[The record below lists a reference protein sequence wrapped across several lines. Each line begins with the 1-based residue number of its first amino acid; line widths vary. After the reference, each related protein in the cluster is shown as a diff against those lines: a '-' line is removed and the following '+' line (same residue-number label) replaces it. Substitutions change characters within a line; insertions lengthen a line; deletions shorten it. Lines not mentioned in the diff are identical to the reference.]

1 MKPCIY
7 IQANPRQ
14 LVGAL
19 IAEYALR
26 RNSAHADEFD
36 TRILNI
42 KDYSIFAAHQGK
54 QYTRGGL
61 KWRWDNDDLQS
72 FTLTRFLPPQ
82 EMGYQGRA
90 LVIDPDVFAVGDVW
104 QLLNRD
110 MGGKT
115 ILCRKR
121 SGTKGKQGCQATSV
135 MLLDCSR
142 LGHWRFDES
151 FNLLFDNSRDYAD
164 WICLRLEDARNL
176 GSFEEIWNDFDHL
189 GMKTMMLHTTK
200 RKTQPWKTGL
210 PIDFRP
216 LERFRWFPPRDW
228 LSRTRRTLFGDYAF
242 LGRYQQNP
250 DINQQNFIFGLI
262 KECIDKEIISEAM
275 LVEEMASKHIRSDT
289 FEVLNRT
296 PPLAPPVWKTTG

>member
-26 RNSAHADEFD
+26 RNSAHADEFE

-42 KDYSIFAAHQGK
+42 EDYAIFADHQGK
-54 QYTRGGL
+54 RYTRGGL

-82 EMGYQGRA
+82 EMGFQGRA

-104 QLLNRD
+104 PLLDRD
-110 MGGKT
+110 MGGKA

-135 MLLDCSR
+135 MLLDCAR
-142 LGHWRFDES
+142 LQHWRFDED
-151 FNLLFDNSRDYAD
+151 FNSLFDNSRDYAD

-189 GMKTMMLHTTK
+189 GKQTMMLHTTK

-242 LGRYQQNP
+242 LGRYRQNP

-262 KECIDKEIISEAM
+262 KECIDKDIISKAM
-275 LVEEMASKHIRSDT
+275 LVEEMASKHIRSDA
-289 FEVLNRT
+289 FEVLDRT
-296 PPLAPPVWKTTG
+296 PSLPPPAWKTAV